1 MSIKQVSVVLFHKYR
16 SRFLETTVTQLL
28 LVVALFPRPP
38 TQWVIAAG
46 WKRPCPCSGTSP
58 AECRAGAAPSPALQ
72 GAPRAGGG
80 AGRSRVPCPVLC
92 VLCRA
97 LCPAP
102 CRGRG
107 SGPGGMPRVAAL
119 PVWGKGSGPF
129 PASPGPWRPLVG
141 VVPRRAGALR
151 SFPAAVP
158 ASGAWRSPAR
168 SALPAGR
175 CRRPAL
181 RAPAA
186 PLLGKGKGAPLSG
199 FGEPWGSSEQ
209 LWCLCS

>member
-1 MSIKQVSVVLFHKYR
+1 MSIKQVSVVLFHKHR

-28 LVVALFPRPP
+28 VVALFPRPP
-38 TQWVIAAG
+38 TQCVIGAS
-46 WKRPCPCSGTSP
+46 WKRPFPCSGTSP
-58 AECRAGAAPSPALQ
+58 AECGQER
-72 GAPRAGGG
+72 PRARLCRGRRGREAGPGG
-80 AGRSRVPCPVLC
+80 AGCRVLCPAPCPV
-92 VLCRA
+92 
-97 LCPAP
+97 P

-129 PASPGPWRPLVG
+129 PASPGPWQPPVG
-141 VVPRRAGALR
+141 VVPGAAGKRRAGALR

-168 SALPAGR
+168 SPLPAGR

-181 RAPAA
+181 RAPGA
-186 PLLGKGKGAPLSG
+186 PLLGKGKGALLSG

-209 LWCLCS
+209 RWCLCS